1 MRLHFHPTLNS
12 SRINQL
18 EWIARRGRRRWQ
30 RNPPK
35 HRSFARSSLFG
46 STRCVQETLMVWSL
60 ASVFVQELLGT
71 VKKVPNLS
79 GTKILHLRKS
89 LYDLYACSVL
99 GSWNSRY
106 WISLKFNAPLS
117 CYLSR
122 WMVVSVALCTCARM
136 LLCMHGWMWRAGDGI
151 HAIFVKNQSWWIPKM
166 SWSTSVSTAESSWL
180 P

>member
-1 MRLHFHPTLNS
+1 MDQPARVNRPQGEEEVTEKPTEAPKLCKIFTLWEYKVRPRDPYGLVTCHF
-12 SRINQL
+12 
-18 EWIARRGRRRWQ
+18 
-30 RNPPK
+30 
-35 HRSFARSSLFG
+35 
-46 STRCVQETLMVWSL
+46 
-60 ASVFVQELLGT
+60 FVQELLGT

-99 GSWNSRY
+99 VFWNSRY
-106 WISLKFNAPLS
+106 WMSLKFNAPLS

-122 WMVVSVALCTCARM
+122 WMVVSVAPCTCARM